1 VFGIGMSEMLII
13 LAVALLVFG
22 PQKLP
27 EIAKSIAK
35 GLKELRRA
43 GDDLRSSVNFDLDDD
58 KPAARRPL
66 ASPPGGPRPTTEP
79 ATPATAS
86 SPTEPA
92 AAIAGSELAG
102 DGPRLADVWPKPAEG
117 ALPRGDGLET
127 GADAADGA
135 DDGASASS
143 DGASAGSVDQ
153 TKVH

>member
-1 VFGIGMSEMLII
+1 MFGIGMSEMLII

-58 KPAARRPL
+58 KPARRPL
-66 ASPPGGPRPTTEP
+66 PRASSVQPPVSPSDANAAPTS
-79 ATPATAS
+79 S

-92 AAIAGSELAG
+92 AIPGSELATG
-102 DGPRLADVWPKPAEG
+102 VEEQWPKPA
-117 ALPRGDGLET
+117 ADTMARGDEIEPSSSSVST
-127 GADAADGA
+127 ATATATISDDQGAPV
-135 DDGASASS
+135 DDS
-143 DGASAGSVDQ
+143 
-153 TKVH
+153 KVH